1 MKYFKELIKG
11 YNNFNSE
18 IITKDCLNTKIKN
31 ISYNSKLVK
40 KDYLFIAIKGIKD
53 DGHKYIEN
61 AIENKAKIIIYDY
74 STDKKTKKKIKEL
87 KNKYDKVFFVSAK
100 NTREILAYMSAKLFN
115 EPTKKI
121 NTIAITG
128 TNGKTTTTYLLKS
141 VLEKDKNNKYKDN
154 NNKNNNKNKIALIG
168 TIKNMIGKSEIK
180 TNLTTPESIDLENI
194 FGKSL
199 KKNVSHIVMEASSQA
214 LAMERCDYLNFD
226 TAIFTNITEDHLDY
240 HKSMKNYLKAKLKLF
255 DLLKESSKKKKL
267 AIVNIDSD
275 YFNKIS
281 NHIKNLNIKM
291 ITYGLNEKADYYAK
305 ISSLNSNLNS
315 NYLKSTEY
323 DFYAKGKFISKV
335 KLSMLGEF
343 NILNSLSVLA
353 YVCEYKLDIK
363 KAIKSISKV
372 QVSGR
377 FEIVTNEKHNFIV
390 AVDYSHTPDS
400 LKNILI
406 EAKKLNPNRVIVVFG
421 CGGDRDRKKRPIMA
435 KITAKYSDIS
445 ILTTD
450 NQRTES
456 IEQIMSDIEAGFL
469 GLNFNYKKI
478 IDRREAIKEAIRE
491 AKENDIVIIAGKG
504 HETYQIFPN
513 KTIDFDDR
521 EVARECLKEIF

>member
-11 YNNFNSE
+11 YNNFDSKNL
-18 IITKDCLNTKIKN
+18 TKECLNTKIKN
-31 ISYNSKLVK
+31 ISYNSKLIK
-40 KDYLFIAIKGIKD
+40 KDYIFVAIKGTKD

-61 AIENKAKIIIYDY
+61 AIENKAKIIIHDCK
-74 STDKKTKKKIKEL
+74 SNKKKIKEL
-87 KNKYDKVFFVSAK
+87 KNKYKEIFFIPAK
-100 NTREILAYMSAKLFN
+100 NPREILAYMSAKLFD

-128 TNGKTTTTYLLKS
+128 TNGKTTTSYLLKS
-141 VLEKDKNNKYKDN
+141 VLESNKK
-154 NNKNNNKNKIALIG
+154 KTTLIG
-168 TIKNMIGKSEIK
+168 TIKNMIGKSDIK

-194 FGKSL
+194 FNKSL
-199 KKNVSHIVMEASSQA
+199 KKNISHIVMETSSQA
-214 LAMERCDYLNFD
+214 LAMNRCDYLQFD
-226 TAIFTNITEDHLDY
+226 AAIFTNITEDHLDY
-240 HKSMKNYLKAKLKLF
+240 HKTMKNYLKAKLKLF
-255 DLLKESSKKKKL
+255 DLLKESCKKKKL
-267 AIVNIDSD
+267 AIVNIDTD
-275 YFNKIS
+275 YFKEIS
-281 NHIKNLNIKM
+281 NHIKKLNLKM
-291 ITYGLNEKADYYAK
+291 ITYGLNEKADYYGK
-305 ISSLNSNLNS
+305 IISLNS
-315 NYLKSTEY
+315 KSTEFE
-323 DFYAKGKFISKV
+323 FYAKGKFISKV
-335 KLSMLGEF
+335 KLSMLGKF

-353 YVCEYKLDIK
+353 YACEYKLDIK

-372 QVSGR
+372 QVAGR
-377 FEIVTNEKHNFIV
+377 FEIVTNEKHPFIV

-400 LKNILI
+400 LENILI

-456 IEQIMSDIEAGFL
+456 IEQIMSDIEAGFE

-478 IDRREAIKEAIRE
+478 IDRREAIKEAIKE

-504 HETYQIFPN
+504 HETYQIFPDR
-513 KTIDFDDR
+513 TIEFDDR
-521 EVARECLKEIF
+521 KVAIEFLNEFFNK

>member
-11 YNNFNSE
+11 YDNFNFN
-18 IITKDCLNTKIKN
+18 IITKECLNTKIKN
-31 ISYNSKLVK
+31 ISYNSKLIK
-40 KDYLFIAIKGIKD
+40 KDYLFVAIKGVKD

-61 AIENKAKIIIYDY
+61 AIENNAKIIIYDSY
-74 STDKKTKKKIKEL
+74 ADKNTKKKIKEL
-87 KNKYDKVFFVSAK
+87 KNKYDKIFFVSAK

-121 NTIAITG
+121 NTIGITG

-141 VLEKDKNNKYKDN
+141 VLEK
-154 NNKNNNKNKIALIG
+154 NKNKTALIG
-168 TIKNMIGKSEIK
+168 TIKNMIGDREIK

-194 FGKSL
+194 FDKSF
-199 KKNVSHIVMEASSQA
+199 KKNISHIVMEASSQA

-240 HKSMKNYLKAKLKLF
+240 HKNMENYLKAKLKLF
-255 DLLKESSKKKKL
+255 DLLKESSKRKKL
-267 AIVNIDSD
+267 SIVNIDTD

-281 NHIKNLNIKM
+281 NYLKKLNIKM
-291 ITYGLNEKADYYAK
+291 ITYGLNEKADYYGK
-305 ISSLNSNLNS
+305 ILSLNS
-315 NYLKSTEY
+315 KSTEY

-335 KLSMLGEF
+335 KLSMLGKF

-353 YVCEYKLDIK
+353 YACEYKLDIK
-363 KAIKSISKV
+363 KAIQSISKV
-372 QVSGR
+372 QVAGR
-377 FEIVTNEKHNFIV
+377 FEIVTNEKHDFIV

-456 IEQIMSDIEAGFL
+456 IEQIMSDIEAGFE

-478 IDRREAIKEAIRE
+478 IDRREAIREAIRE

-504 HETYQIFPN
+504 HETYQIFPD
-513 KTIDFDDR
+513 KTVDFDDR
-521 EVARECLKEIF
+521 KVARECLKERNF

>member
-11 YNNFNSE
+11 YNNFNSK
-18 IITKDCLNTKIKN
+18 IITKECLNTKIKN

-40 KDYLFIAIKGIKD
+40 EYYLFVAIKGVKD

-61 AIENKAKIIIYDY
+61 AIENNAKIIIYDY
-74 STDKKTKKKIKEL
+74 YTDKKTKKKIKEL
-87 KNKYDKVFFVSAK
+87 KKKYDRVFFVSSK
-100 NTREILAYMSAKLFN
+100 NPRETLAYMSAKLFN

-121 NTIAITG
+121 NTIGITG

-141 VLEKDKNNKYKDN
+141 VLEK
-154 NNKNNNKNKIALIG
+154 NKNKNKTTLIG
-168 TIKNMIGKSEIK
+168 TIKNMIGYSEIT

-194 FGKSL
+194 FYKSL

-240 HKSMKNYLKAKLKLF
+240 HKNMENYLKAKLKLF

-267 AIVNIDSD
+267 AIVNIDTN
-275 YFNKIS
+275 YFKKIS
-281 NHIKNLNIKM
+281 NYIKKLNIKM
-291 ITYGLNEKADYYAK
+291 ITYGLDKKADYYGK
-305 ISSLNSNLNS
+305 ILSLNS
-315 NYLKSTEY
+315 KSTEY

-335 KLSMLGEF
+335 KLSMLGKF

-353 YVCEYKLDIK
+353 YACEYKLDIK

-372 QVSGR
+372 QVAGR
-377 FEIVTNEKHNFIV
+377 FEIVTNEKHRFIV

-435 KITAKYSDIS
+435 KITAKYSDVS

-456 IEQIMSDIEAGFL
+456 IEQIMSDIEAGFD

-478 IDRREAIKEAIRE
+478 IDRREAIKEAIKE

-504 HETYQIFPN
+504 HETYQIFPDR
-513 KTIDFDDR
+513 TIDFDDR
-521 EVARECLKEIF
+521 KVAKEFLKEIYK